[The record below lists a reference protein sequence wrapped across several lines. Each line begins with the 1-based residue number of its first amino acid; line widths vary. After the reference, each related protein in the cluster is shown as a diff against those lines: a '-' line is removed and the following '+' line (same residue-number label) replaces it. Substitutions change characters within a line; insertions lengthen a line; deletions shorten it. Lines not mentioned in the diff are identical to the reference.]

1 MEHPRT
7 GTDPGN
13 QDPAGLELIGRAA
26 YREAIDGLL
35 DAARG
40 GLSKAIVVSGA
51 PGMGKTALLSYA
63 ARRATDF
70 THLHVSGVESEASFS
85 FAGIHRLLLPVLDR
99 LPSLPTPQQDALSGA
114 FGLSSGG
121 DADRFLLRLA
131 VLTMMADVARERP
144 LLCTADDLQWMDQES
159 VEALTFVGR
168 RLFADGIALVL
179 AVRSPAD
186 WGTLIDGL
194 ETLELEGLSPQES
207 LLVLE
212 RTGSGPVDAAVA
224 ARIATETE
232 GCPLALVELAA
243 ELTADQLAGASRLPE
258 PLPVGHSLEA
268 FFTQRVRSLPD
279 DAQTLLLIVACEPS
293 ADDHLLLAAAHTLDV
308 PAAAAD
314 EAVQAGLLDRR
325 PTLGFRHPLI
335 RSAVYRGAPP
345 GARRRAH
352 AALAGAM
359 GSADARHQ
367 RAWHLAEASIQP
379 DEDVA
384 GQLEHAAAVA
394 RERGGYGAVATYLE
408 RAAELTP
415 GPAERAQ
422 RFLDAAQAALTAG
435 APRRAGPLLERAR
448 PEALTPLL
456 RARAARL
463 RADVD
468 LWAQPGNDAAALL
481 AAARL
486 SEGLDDRLARDTY
499 TEALQAALISGQL
512 TVGTTL
518 LEVAQ
523 TALDAPRPAEESAT
537 VGDLLLDAIA
547 TRVAVGFTA
556 AAPLLRRAVHAL
568 SSGDLEATGRTLRSV
583 LGYKAALEIWDI
595 DGYRT
600 LLERFEKTERAR
612 GELDSLRVTLRGL
625 CRREIWAGRF
635 TTARAYHAEFVGIAV
650 AIDGPGP
657 IARTFEL
664 LDIDLLAWE
673 GRDAETR
680 AAARRLRRGTGG
692 ILNAV
697 GLAVGILELAQSR
710 HQQALENLW
719 PVFVADVPSDGN
731 EALAEVV
738 EAGCGCGDRDAA
750 AAALERLEERAT
762 VAGTPWALGLLARS
776 RALMATQDDAEAY
789 YRDAIRWLQHAD
801 IVTEMARAH
810 LLYGEWLRG
819 QGRKEAREEL
829 GTAYAAFVNMGATAF
844 ADRAGSGLAAM
855 GGRTRARS
863 VGPADPALTPQEFQI
878 AQLAAAGSTNGE
890 IAAQLFISANTVDY
904 HLRKVFRKLGVTS
917 RRGLRDGLE
926 TPSARAS
933 T

>member
-1 MEHPRT
+1 MSELPT
-7 GTDPGN
+7 G
-13 QDPAGLELIGRAA
+13 LIGRAA
-26 YREAIDGLL
+26 HEEAVDRLL
-35 DAARG
+35 DAVRD
-40 GLSKAIVVSGA
+40 GLSQAIVVSGA

-63 ARRATDF
+63 AQRAADF
-70 THLHVSGVESEASFS
+70 TQLRVAGVESEASFS
-85 FAGIHRLLLPVLDR
+85 FAGLHRLLLPVLDR
-99 LPSLPTPQQDALSGA
+99 LPGLPEPQREALAVA
-114 FGLSSGG
+114 FGLSAGG
-121 DADRFLLRLA
+121 VADRFLLRLA
-131 VLTMMADVARERP
+131 ALTLMADVARERP
-144 LLCTADDLQWMDQES
+144 ILCIVDDLQWIDQES
-159 VEALTFVGR
+159 ADGIAFIGR

-179 AVRSPAD
+179 AVRSLD
-186 WGTLIDGL
+186 DRDTLVGDFETLVLDGL
-194 ETLELEGLSPQES
+194 NPEES
-207 LLVLE
+207 LLLLE
-212 RTGSGPVDAAVA
+212 RTGRGPIDAAVA

-232 GCPLALVELAA
+232 GCPLALIELAT
-243 ELTADQLAGASRLPE
+243 ELTAEQLAGTSRLPD
-258 PLPVGHSLEA
+258 PLPIGPSLEA
-268 FFTQRVRSLPD
+268 LFRGRVRSLPHD
-279 DAQTLLLIVACEPS
+279 TQTFLLIVACEPA
-293 ADDHLLLAAAHTLDV
+293 ADDYLLFAAAHALGI

-314 EAVQAGLLDRR
+314 EAVQAGLLERR
-325 PTLGFRHPLI
+325 LTLQFRHPLI
-335 RSAVYRGAPP
+335 RSAVYGGALPS
-345 GARRRAH
+345 ARRRAH
-352 AALAGAM
+352 AALAAAM
-359 GSADARHQ
+359 GPADPEHQ
-367 RAWHLAEASIQP
+367 RAWHAAEASIQP

-384 GQLEHAAAVA
+384 EQLERSAAVA
-394 RERGGYGAVATYLE
+394 RERGGYGGVATYLE

-415 GPAERAQ
+415 DPAERAR
-422 RFLDAAQAALTAG
+422 RFLDASQAALTAG
-435 APRRAGPLLERAR
+435 APRRAGPLLEQAR

-456 RARAARL
+456 RARAERL
-463 RADVD
+463 RADVN

-512 TVGTTL
+512 TAGTTL
-518 LEVAQ
+518 LEVAHA
-523 TALDAPRPAEESAT
+523 ALDAPRPADPTAT

-556 AAPLLRRAVHAL
+556 AAPLLRRAVDAL

-583 LGYKAALEIWDI
+583 LGYKAALEMWDI
-595 DGYRT
+595 DGYRA

-635 TTARAYHAEFVGIAV
+635 TTARAFHAEFVGIAV

-673 GRDAETR
+673 GNDAETR

-697 GLAVGILELAQSR
+697 GQAVGILELAQGHYR
-710 HQQALENLW
+710 EALESLW

-731 EALAEVV
+731 EAISEVV

-776 RALMATQDDAEAY
+776 KALMSADDDAEAY
-789 YRDAIRWLQHAD
+789 FREAILRLGQAE
-801 IVTEMARAH
+801 IATEVARAH
-810 LLYGEWLRG
+810 LLYGEWLRR
-819 QGRKEAREEL
+819 QHRAEAREEL
-829 GTAYAAFVNMGATAF
+829 GTAYAAFAKMGATAF
-844 ADRAGSGLAAM
+844 ADRAGSGLAAA
-855 GGRTRARS
+855 GGRTRPRS
-863 VGPADPALTPQEFQI
+863 VRPVDLGLTSQEFQV
-878 AQLAAAGSTNGE
+878 AQLAAAGRTNGE

-917 RRGLRDGLE
+917 RRSLRTGLE
-926 TPSARAS
+926 TGARSSA
-933 T
+933 